1 MSLEYK
7 IIYRIGGDIPINPSW
22 IGDQIQTAV
31 DKQQEKINEKN
42 LHGTHT
48 LELCFPEGW
57 SPVEKKIKKVRAQA
71 SKRGRV
77 GPKIFKLDKS
87 SSIG

>member
-1 MSLEYK
+1 MNLEYK

-31 DKQQEKINEKN
+31 DALQEKINEKN

-57 SPVEKKIKKVRAQA
+57 SPVEKK
-71 SKRGRV
+71 
-77 GPKIFKLDKS
+77 
-87 SSIG
+87 